1 LVFHIITSGTVL
13 GVKELMLQFRGSSI
27 VLGIPV
33 SEEKKNYISQ
43 RTVHCSVTVSAQ
55 RERLFDP
62 SAQRKSLQI
71 MRPPVFSIFQLITAP
86 SCIASSYLE

>member
-1 LVFHIITSGTVL
+1 MVFHIITSGTVL

-43 RTVHCSVTVSAQ
+43 RTVHCSVSVFHS
-55 RERLFDP
+55 EGEIKLFVDHETLLFP
-62 SAQRKSLQI
+62 
-71 MRPPVFSIFQLITAP
+71 F
-86 SCIASSYLE
+86 